1 MANYSKD
8 VNLIAYLPQ
17 FIQEY
22 REMQQIMSAE
32 NPEFKLTWE
41 ETQKI
46 KDNQYIISCDE
57 VGIAR
62 FERILKITPTSEDTL
77 QSRISRVLIRWNDV
91 VPYTWKVFLQKL
103 QTLCGDDFDLNE
115 DWNNYLLEL
124 TTHLD
129 VYGQVDELENIL
141 GYMPPA
147 NIEIIANNV
156 LEYLMSGTAFVA
168 TGLAFTNLFNLTDS
182 YQVNWTFNADAGA
195 AASGSGTCEI
205 MLTDSFQGE
214 IFGSE
219 AEAGAFVAHQM
230 TEQIEVSDT
239 FKGTIQL
246 DSASNTGFGI
256 TYTEII

>member
-1 MANYSKD
+1 MPKIIKD
-8 VNLIAYLPQ
+8 VNLIAYLPL

-32 NPEFKLTWE
+32 NPEFILTAE
-41 ETQKI
+41 ETQVI

-77 QSRISRVLIRWNDV
+77 ESRISRVLIRWNDV
-91 VPYTWKVFLQKL
+91 VPYTWKVFLQKM
-103 QTLCGDDFDLNE
+103 QTLCGENFELTE

-129 VYGQVDELENIL
+129 IYGQVDELENIL

-147 NIEIIANNV
+147 NIQVIANNV
-156 LEYLMSGTAFVA
+156 LEYLMSGKAFIA
-168 TGLAFTNLFNLTDS
+168 AGLGFCNMFNLTDS
-182 YQVNWTFNADAGA
+182 FQVNWSFNADAGA

-205 MLTDSFQGE
+205 MLTDSFKDA

-239 FKGTIQL
+239 FKGTIQV

-256 TYTEII
+256 TYTDII

>member
-1 MANYSKD
+1 MLRTVD
-8 VNLIAYLPQ
+8 LIHYLPP

-22 REMQQIMSAE
+22 REMQHIMTAE
-32 NPEFKLTWE
+32 NPEFKLLADE
-41 ETQKI
+41 SERI

-57 VGIAR
+57 YGISQ

-77 QSRISRVLIRWNDV
+77 ESRISRVLIRWNDV
-91 VPYTWKVFLQKL
+91 VPYTWKVFLQKM
-103 QTLCGDDFDLNE
+103 QTLCADDFELNE

-129 VYGQVDELENIL
+129 IYGQVDELENIL

-147 NIEIIANNV
+147 NIQVIANNV
-156 LEYLMSGTAFVA
+156 LEYLMSGKAFIA
-168 TGLAFTNLFNLTDS
+168 AGLGFCNMFNLTDS
-182 YQVNWTFNADAGA
+182 FQVNWSFNANAGA

-205 MLTDSFQGE
+205 MLTDSFKDA
-214 IFGSE
+214 IFDSE

-239 FKGTIQL
+239 FKGTIQV

-256 TYTEII
+256 TYTDII